1 MLMKKLLQMEQ
12 NILRLSFIKLI
23 NDLLGEVKIMLAKT
37 LTKDLINGYSIANA
51 AKYFVEDGSLFS
63 ISTNL

>member
-51 AKYFVEDGSLFS
+51 AKYFVEDGS
-63 ISTNL
+63 

>member
-51 AKYFVEDGSLFS
+51 AKYFVEDAS
-63 ISTNL
+63 

>member
-1 MLMKKLLQMEQ
+1 MLMKKLLKMKQ

-51 AKYFVEDGSLFS
+51 AKYFVEDGS
-63 ISTNL
+63 

>member
-1 MLMKKLLQMEQ
+1 MLMKKLLKMKQ

-51 AKYFVEDGSLFS
+51 AKYFVEDAS
-63 ISTNL
+63 

>member
-1 MLMKKLLQMEQ
+1 MKNQMLMKKLLKMKQ

-51 AKYFVEDGSLFS
+51 AKYFVEDAS
-63 ISTNL
+63 